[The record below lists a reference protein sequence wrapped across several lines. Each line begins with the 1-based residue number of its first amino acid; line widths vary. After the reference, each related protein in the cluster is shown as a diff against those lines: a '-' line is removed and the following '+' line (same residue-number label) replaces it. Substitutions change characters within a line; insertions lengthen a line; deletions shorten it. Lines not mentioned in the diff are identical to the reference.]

1 MDSESVQS
9 CEIKE
14 NNDNIMDKNIKENN
28 DNLMDKDINEDSIS
42 QHSNSKLA
50 LGKDDNEQ
58 CLSKETEDI
67 QDHSTELY
75 DKHDTLP
82 MSGEESGSNAGSSI
96 CESSFISKPRP
107 QRVSES
113 AKPGRSIKEALHSQR
128 KISLDPR
135 LMYGRGIGRV
145 LYEEAPSR
153 KSSLE
158 SFMYPY
164 VPRSRKSSLDPF
176 FSAPYPHHKISVTSN
191 SLYGSSGYL
200 DYTEDTCETLPHAD
214 HYSDVLSI
222 IPDIRQRATLD
233 ELREDDVS
241 QPRTPCT
248 VVEGLFD
255 EELKDVEEEESSPVK
270 DTTAVKFGWIQGV
283 LVRCLLNIFGVMLFL
298 RLTWITGQAGTLLS
312 SVIILLSMVVT
323 IITSTSMSAICT
335 NGEVKGGGAYYM
347 ISRSLG
353 PEFGGSIGI
362 VFSLANAIA
371 AAMYIVGFAET
382 VRDIMWENDAVIT
395 GDSLHEVRII
405 GGITAVLLVGIVVV
419 GMEWEAKAQL
429 GLLAILVTAVIT
441 FIVGTFIPP
450 SDEKISKGVVGYKGT
465 VFMEN
470 IGPDFRQG
478 ESFFSVFAIFFPAAT
493 GILAG
498 ANISGDLK
506 DAQKAIPKGT
516 LLAIVIT
523 GFVYLLLVWTAGS
536 CIIRDAIG
544 PVAATQLAYQ
554 SNTSIGHVLS
564 NISIVSDC
572 SLVNGTCEYGLL
584 NDKGAVGI
592 ASAFRPIILAG
603 IFSATLSSALASMIG
618 APKVF
623 QALAKDKLFPYI
635 HVFAEGQGKSN
646 EPVRGYILTF
656 AICVAVTCIGD
667 LDVIAP
673 IISNFFLMSYTLINY
688 SCFNASVANTPGFR
702 PGFRYYN
709 KWVSLIGSLLCFAIM
724 FLINWWA
731 SLVTFV
737 IVGGLYMYVHT
748 TKPAVNWGSST
759 QARAYSSALTSTLHL
774 LKVDEHVKNFRPQI
788 LVMSGFPRNRPAL
801 TDFVSAITKKQS
813 LLVCGHIFMGDMSD
827 HVQKLRSTAA
837 YKWFEKRKIRA
848 FYNSVV
854 APNLRIGAQVLMQA
868 LGVGKLRPNTLM
880 LGYKTGWQN
889 ADPIEMEEYVNI
901 IEDGLDLKYGVGIL
915 RVKDGFDIM
924 RVPDD
929 SYTLEFSDSEEEE
942 ESSEDEEENKNDK
955 KKRTD
960 VSTINENA
968 SNGKSFTKQ
977 RKINSNRLMSV
988 PEGFENLGFETEN
1001 LNSTSAVKPSR
1012 PVLTSSV
1019 SKDSVKTFRNK
1030 LQGTIDVWW
1039 LYDDG
1044 GLTLLIPYILSKR
1057 RLWKNCK
1064 LRVFCAAS
1072 KKGQHEEDEARM
1084 TSLLKKFRIDFVKLT
1099 IVKDLTKKPTLAMY
1113 KKFEA
1118 MIRKWRL
1125 KTGEYSSEYPWK
1137 INDGDLISNKLKTY
1151 RYIRLRDQ
1159 LLTHSQEASLVVIT
1173 LPIPKKAS
1181 CPGALYMSW
1190 LETLTEGLPPTL
1202 LLRGNQQSVLTYYS

>member
-1 MDSESVQS
+1 MDSESEQS
-9 CEIKE
+9 GEIKE
-14 NNDNIMDKNIKENN
+14 N
-28 DNLMDKDINEDSIS
+28 DNLMDKNINEDFSL
-42 QHSNSKLA
+42 QHSSNKLSSCE
-50 LGKDDNEQ
+50 DDNEQ
-58 CLSKETEDI
+58 CLYQSKETEDI
-67 QDHSTELY
+67 KDQSTGVYEN
-75 DKHDTLP
+75 HDTIP
-82 MSGEESGSNAGSSI
+82 MSGGDSELHTESPI

-113 AKPGRSIKEALHSQR
+113 AKPGKSIKEALHAPR

-135 LMYGRGIGRV
+135 LMYGRGFGRV
-145 LYEEAPSR
+145 FYEEGPSR

-158 SFMYPY
+158 SFAMYPCISK
-164 VPRSRKSSLDPF
+164 SRKSSLDPF
-176 FSAPYPHHKISVTSN
+176 YSAPYPHHKISVTSN

-222 IPDIRQRATLD
+222 IPDIKQRATLD

-255 EELKDVEEEESSPVK
+255 EELKDIEEEDINPVK
-270 DTTAVKFGWIQGV
+270 ETTAVKFGWIQGV

-298 RLTWITGQAGTLLS
+298 RLTWITGQAGTILS

-441 FIVGTFIPP
+441 FVVGTFIPP

-465 VFMEN
+465 VMMEN
-470 IGPDFRQG
+470 LGPDFRQG

-523 GFVYLLLVWTAGS
+523 GIVYILIVWTAGS
-536 CIIRDAIG
+536 CILRDAIG
-544 PVAATQLAYQ
+544 PVVAAKMAYQ
-554 SNTSIGHVLS
+554 SNNSIAHVLS

-572 SLVNGTCEYGLL
+572 SVVNGTCQYGLL
-584 NDKGAVGI
+584 NDKGAVGV

-635 HVFAEGQGKSN
+635 HIFAEGKGRSN

-656 AICVAVTCIGD
+656 IICVAVTCIGD

-688 SCFNASVANTPGFR
+688 SCFNASIANTPGFR

-709 KWVSLIGSLLCFAIM
+709 KWISLLGSLLCFAIM
-724 FLINWWA
+724 FMINWWA

-737 IVGGLYMYVHT
+737 IVGGLYTYVHT

-759 QARAYSSALTSTLHL
+759 QARAYSSALTSALRL
-774 LKVDEHVKNFRPQI
+774 IKVDDHVKNFRPQI

-801 TDFVSAITKKQS
+801 TDFVSSITKKQS
-813 LLVCGHIFMGDMSD
+813 LLVCGHIFTGDMSD

-837 YKWFEKRKIRA
+837 YRWFEKRKIHA

-880 LGYKTGWQN
+880 LGYKTEWQN
-889 ADPIEMEEYVNI
+889 ADPMETEEYVNI

-929 SYTLEFSDSEEEE
+929 SYTLDFSDSEEEE
-942 ESSEDEEENKNDK
+942 ESSDDEEENKHDK
-955 KKRTD
+955 KKRTV
-960 VSTINENA
+960 VSTINESV
-968 SNGKSFTKQ
+968 SNGNSLTKQ
-977 RKINSNRLMSV
+977 RTINSNRLKSV
-988 PEGFENLGFETEN
+988 PEGFENLGFDNEN
-1001 LNSTSAVKPSR
+1001 TNSTEKSNR

-1099 IVKDLTKKPTLAMY
+1099 IVKDLSKKPTLAMY
-1113 KKFEA
+1113 KKFENL
-1118 MIRKWRL
+1118 IRKWRL

-1159 LLTHSQEASLVVIT
+1159 LMAHSQEASLIVIT